1 LNLDQ
6 IFTALIL
13 LGLLLLLGKW
23 LRLKVALFGQLF
35 LPSAIIAG
43 VIALLVGPEVL
54 GRLASWM
61 PGDPE
66 LLANGIFPE
75 ATLEVWS
82 GLPGLLISVVFA
94 SLFLGKTIPGPRA
107 IWKRAGPMVAHG
119 QTLAWGQYVIGL
131 TLVLLLLTPVFGINP
146 MAGALIEIGFEG
158 GHGTAAGLA
167 ESFRQL
173 GFENGADLA
182 LGLATVGVVA
192 GVLLGTVL
200 VNWSIRTGRLDPE
213 AVKDLDPEQVS
224 EHDEREPTPRLS
236 QTRSIDPLSIHLGFI
251 ALAIGLGW
259 LLLQGLILLEASTW
273 NAGGDGL
280 ALMEHIPLFPLA
292 MLGGVAVQVTLMRMG
307 HARALDRHLINRIS
321 GAALDVLIVSA
332 LATLSLEAVGTHIWP
347 FLILAAAGIA
357 WNLFGFIVLAPRMF
371 PKDWVPMGLANF
383 GQGIGMTVVGLLLV
397 RMADP
402 DNRTGAMES
411 FGYKQL
417 LFEPVVGGGLF
428 TAMSLPLIYQ
438 FGALPVLIGTAT
450 LMFGWLIFGLL
461 AFRER
466 KQSENDP

>member
-1 LNLDQ
+1 MTLDQ
-6 IFTALIL
+6 IFTALVL

-23 LRLKVALFGQLF
+23 LRLKVALFGRLF

-43 VIALLVGPEVL
+43 VIALLLGPEVL
-54 GRLASWM
+54 GRIASFI
-61 PGDPE
+61 PGEPE
-66 LLANGIFPE
+66 WFAGGLFPE

-94 SLFLGKTIPGPRA
+94 ALFLGKTIPGPRA
-107 IWKRAGPMVAHG
+107 IWNRAGPMVAHG
-119 QTLAWGQYVIGL
+119 QTLAWGQYAIGL

-167 ESFRQL
+167 ETFRQL

-200 VNWSIRTGRLDPE
+200 VNWSVRTGRLDPE
-213 AVKDLDPEQVS
+213 AAKDLDPEKIS
-224 EHDEREPTPRLS
+224 EHDERESAPRLS
-236 QTRSIDPLSIHLGFI
+236 KTRSIDPLSIHLGFI

-259 LLLQGLILLEASTW
+259 LLLQGLILLEANTW
-273 NAGGDGL
+273 NADGDGL

-292 MLGGVAVQVTLMRMG
+292 MLGGVAVQITLMRMG
-307 HARALDRHLINRIS
+307 HARALDRRLINRIS

-402 DNRTGAMES
+402 DNRTGAMEN

-461 AFRER
+461 AFRPR
-466 KQSENDP
+466 KQDQNEP